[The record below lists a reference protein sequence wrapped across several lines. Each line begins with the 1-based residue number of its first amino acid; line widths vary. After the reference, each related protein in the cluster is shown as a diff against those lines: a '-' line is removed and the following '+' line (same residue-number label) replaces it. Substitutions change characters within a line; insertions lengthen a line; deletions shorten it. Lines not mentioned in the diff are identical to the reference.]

1 MIYILG
7 SIYGTTKKPVTKI
20 GNIKFMQGN
29 ADTIENIV
37 DEYTNKNNNGGVIG
51 LYNDGKCYIQ
61 ANLFYNIS
69 IKSLIN
75 ALSQLLILN
84 NAENIIKEDIDDNE
98 FKKYYVIIDLNSLIT
113 EGN

>member
-7 SIYGTTKKPVTKI
+7 SIYGTTKKSITKI
-20 GNIKFMQGN
+20 GNIKFVYGN

-37 DEYTNKNNNGGVIG
+37 NEYTNKENNGGVIG
-51 LYNDGKCYIQ
+51 LYNNGKCYIQ

-69 IKSLIN
+69 NKSLIN
-75 ALSQLLILN
+75 ALSQFLILN
-84 NAENIIKEDIDDNE
+84 NIETIVNEDIDDNE